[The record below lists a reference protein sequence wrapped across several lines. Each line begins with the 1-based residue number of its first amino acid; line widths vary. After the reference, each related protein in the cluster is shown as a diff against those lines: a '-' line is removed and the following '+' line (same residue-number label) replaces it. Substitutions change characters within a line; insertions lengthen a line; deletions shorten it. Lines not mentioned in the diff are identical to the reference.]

1 MDKNINC
8 SLFCSVSK
16 VNKNRTKIMGLIIAN
31 GLVALA
37 GSIFAQSQS
46 YSDAGMGTGMAVTG
60 LAAVIIGETILKILT
75 MIWGKL
81 SFIKATTAVVFG
93 AMLYQG
99 AIALAMRLGMPQSDL
114 KLVTAVIV
122 AVALSLNGVSFKFKT
137 KSLVG
142 GGNSASNTKSA

>member
-1 MDKNINC
+1 MR
-8 SLFCSVSK
+8 L
-16 VNKNRTKIMGLIIAN
+16 
-31 GLVALA
+31 
-37 GSIFAQSQS
+37 
-46 YSDAGMGTGMAVTG
+46 G
-60 LAAVIIGETILKILT
+60 LAAVIISETILKILT
-75 MIWGKL
+75 MIWKL